1 MMRQLLFWTSTVALG
16 PACTCS
22 QTTEIQQAAEQ
33 ARLERLPRSQ
43 NGLLDAAVAPAHR
56 TSHARVAAPSEPT
69 PKRCQSGSAQQTITA
84 LGTAVGDEDFAPFGV
99 EVGVPLVEKTGFWI
113 PWLSTDGKASSV
125 GINEVHRDLLSSRTV
140 SLGAVH
146 WDGGPPRVARVN
158 AETLL
163 TVVPDGDAHGGNY
176 RIAAISGS
184 SLTWGA
190 DVDGSSDD
198 SPAFDL
204 AATGGKAL
212 LVWDD
217 YDRSGGRGTVR
228 GVLLGPDGQI
238 SRDLDHLSSDTADV
252 EGPRLTKHEHGYWLA
267 WLRVVWTP
275 KTKGPVAAPTTV
287 APDSEGAAVQVKERW
302 IEVLPLDLDGNP
314 SAEPL
319 RVSAADAMVQGFDL
333 EAGHGGGLV
342 ISWRQDFANAGTNGG
357 EIWTAHLDAGGALEA
372 FAVEAPAVGG
382 TLPVLLFDP
391 QPPSGVPHGWLS
403 VEASGGDSAL
413 AALSPFGKPLEVLT
427 GNVGLGVAS
436 VIAALDGQLLLAK
449 PQGRNIVLQLARCAY
464 SPGAAG
470 RDAGVPH

>member
-1 MMRQLLFWTSTVALG
+1 MD
-16 PACTCS
+16 
-22 QTTEIQQAAEQ
+22 AAAAPT
-33 ARLERLPRSQ
+33 ARLSSTRASAKL
-43 NGLLDAAVAPAHR
+43 A
-56 TSHARVAAPSEPT
+56 T
-69 PKRCQSGSAQQTITA
+69 KRCQSGTAQQTITA

-99 EVGVPLVEKTGFWI
+99 EVGVPLVEPTGFWI
-113 PWLSTDGKASSV
+113 PWLSTDGKSSSV
-125 GINEVHRDLLSSRTV
+125 GINELPRDLLSSRTV

-146 WDGGPPRVARVN
+146 WDGGPPRLARVN
-158 AETLL
+158 QETLL
-163 TVVPDGDAHGGNY
+163 TIVPDGDANGGNY
-176 RIAAISGS
+176 RVGVLEGS
-184 SLTWGA
+184 SVTWGA

-198 SPAFDL
+198 SPAFDV

-217 YDRSGGRGTVR
+217 YDRSLGRGTVR
-228 GVLLGPDGQI
+228 GVVLGPDGRI
-238 SRDLDHLSSDTADV
+238 SKDLNHLSPDTADV
-252 EGPRLTKHEHGYWLA
+252 EGPRLTKHENGYWLA

-275 KTKGPVAAPTTV
+275 KTAGPNTLPTAA
-287 APDSEGAAVQVKERW
+287 APDSEGAALQVKERW
-302 IEVLPLDLDGNP
+302 IEVVPLDPDGNLTGQ
-314 SAEPL
+314 PL

-436 VIAALDGQLLLAK
+436 VLAALDGQLLLAK
-449 PQGRNIVLQLARCAY
+449 PHGRNIVLQLARCAY
-464 SPGAAG
+464 SPDVAG
-470 RDAGVPH
+470 RDAGAPP